1 MKEKEEV
8 KENAMFDVEGSYKAY
23 CVRFPQA
30 QWEQTTI

>member
-8 KENAMFDVEGSYKAY
+8 EEKARLDVEGSHKAY